1 MKCSNETESFMVE
14 PKPLSCASLFYLIK
28 QKLYSAILALHEGS
42 LPTQV
47 FFLEEISGTPLLP
60 GGVSGRRWCLN
71 LKHYQSSTFISM
83 SVSGHCFQWSSS
95 FMGLQPATERSNIA
109 VDVAWGTCRIWFT
122 LRRASRHWKG
132 RIDRLD
138 VGMWENMQGFR
149 KGRKYLKLSL
159 NNYTGLQVP
168 DWNWFLNFNIECVS
182 TSRFFPLYRL
192 IYSRWTASDVYDVS
206 KLAQG
211 LRSIGLV
218 FASLAGYLEV
228 NETVRPKII
237 KAFQSKSDADVGR
250 SSMRYS
256 FLLGNAHFCL
266 VPKGPLVADNLKTE
280 SSWRI
285 FLKNRVGWNHGET
298 EVVDGGRYDFLKPF
312 MLDVYQSYWVPEFK
326 MVQRWKEW
334 EKSEKG
340 FNENRWIAVEDI
352 QIILDSLLIP

>member
-1 MKCSNETESFMVE
+1 
-14 PKPLSCASLFYLIK
+14 
-28 QKLYSAILALHEGS
+28 
-42 LPTQV
+42 
-47 FFLEEISGTPLLP
+47 
-60 GGVSGRRWCLN
+60 
-71 LKHYQSSTFISM
+71 M

-285 FLKNRVGWNHGET
+285 FLKNGWAGT
-298 EVVDGGRYDFLKPF
+298 TVKLRSWMVDGTTFWSHSCWMYTSPTECLSSKWFRDGT
-312 MLDVYQSYWVPEFK
+312 
-326 MVQRWKEW
+326 
-334 EKSEKG
+334 SERRVRRVSMKIDG
-340 FNENRWIAVEDI
+340 
-352 QIILDSLLIP
+352 